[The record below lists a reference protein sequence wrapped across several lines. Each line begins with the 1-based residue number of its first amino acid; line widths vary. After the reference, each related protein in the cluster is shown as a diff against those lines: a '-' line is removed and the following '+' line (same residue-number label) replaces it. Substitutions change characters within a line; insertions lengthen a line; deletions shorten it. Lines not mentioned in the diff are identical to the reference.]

1 MNPEKNVVNEIID
14 DHSVSRIVDG
24 FNRANNITDLWA
36 NKQNRDNQL
45 RYMSHFDPRINT
57 FTNRSQIV
65 KSLFATEGDGRKRE
79 GKSFKLFIDSGTQIA
94 NTDIGTTT
102 TSLDIYSKFLQEMH
116 MMLKGG
122 VQEFIRHASKKS
134 SFGTKV
140 DGGIVGGVGKG
151 NDGNLYVDIDMF
163 MPNRGGEAYAMNNI
177 IIPYLASEFERIV
190 KFKQNR
196 DEFKK
201 YIGYNNPVGKT
212 ESGETIYAGEV
223 FTLFDNV
230 LTKDLKDKLLA
241 PEFIQKFI
249 ESGVPFEQFLKMDS
263 TSLKKDI
270 ITAATSYFNEQTS
283 QNIQM
288 LGVQEFIDESLFEKL
303 GKTDMP
309 KDLQKGVLIKAYTY
323 NSWIHN
329 FETVNIFY
337 GDPTQRNHFKENE
350 QKRNTGS
357 TSGGPK
363 FPTSKIAQDFINDI
377 WNADGRTWG
386 SKLAK
391 EKNDPLYKSF
401 FYDGTINTAVIK
413 DVERVSEYIDEI
425 EAALRADYKRAGK
438 TDAQIEKIL
447 EKELKAY
454 KEMNEADGA
463 GYITIDA
470 YRTLKKLENAWGP
483 KQDELYNKI
492 VKGLKISASDVAN
505 FFPVYKL
512 QNYGHLANDTLAPV
526 SAMHK
531 FALTPLIPT
540 MIEGS
545 QLQHLHEEM
554 LRNNIQYVTFES
566 GSKVGAVTSDGKPDQ
581 IFADDTFTTLKEKLE
596 LTPNTIY
603 LEYLKVATNVN
614 TKYKGKLTF
623 PTQLRGLILDGMFS
637 QGLITKSEYEPLAA
651 EYDEIVSG
659 YTEILKLE
667 LLDEIGYEYKDGKYV
682 GDLTKFLGMV
692 QKELGN
698 RDIPDHLLRSIGV
711 NPDGSMKTDLSIHL
725 EADTIEKMLL
735 AVLTKRLIKQKVKGE
750 PLIQVPS
757 TMFNGKWDVKAN
769 RRTAT
774 KAEIKKFLG
783 SNNLPFYHPGKNG
796 TNAMKIAIALQGD
809 YVNLLQLNDND
820 GNKIGTIERLNE
832 MIKDDQW
839 LDTGNNRK
847 AISLAGARIP
857 IQNLNSMEFAE
868 VWHFLDPSAGNLVV
882 VPTELVAKAG
892 SDFDVDKIFWM
903 MPNIDSRGEYIT
915 GSMNNEEF
923 KKKLKVAENFKPK
936 PGMKKPST
944 KAIIQKQKKILENQL
959 IDITKRI
966 LSTPGNYASLVRPNA
981 TYLVKDTADELE
993 QYVVKYDRYK
1003 NMHSEPMRMNTK
1015 GKKAISPTRVIE
1027 VGYNLHKHEVNM
1039 GGKDTLGIEALQ
1051 NKKHPILK
1059 SIGAKMPVSYMEP
1072 KYDDAQGKYVD
1083 GDREFEMR
1091 LLMPH
1096 NTMTVDGKK
1105 HISISNDTNVAGS
1118 RIADIYSHVMN
1129 GLLDVE
1135 ADPWVAYIQANIETI
1150 GIFNYLLEAGIPEDT
1165 AIYFVSNPYV
1175 REYVQSQQMLK
1186 STFATLANKKTVP
1199 FQFVKSQAA
1208 RTVESKMPAAKKFAI
1223 LNKINDDALDAAWA
1237 SLKDSDNVQIS
1248 LGGQPAQIAT
1258 FENIKAHLD
1267 AGTFTKKQIVGLA
1280 KVIGDPGRAETVAE
1294 HEARLEEI
1302 FTRKKS
1308 LTANNNYYDAA
1319 KMASEV
1325 EGVLDTNG
1333 EFDKDRLLEA
1343 IKNPKDKANTDLNIA
1358 VFLHFIEI
1366 EKQIQG
1372 LESVKRQSNPDT
1384 KLLKTVQQVKKR
1396 ERQFVDSLDSSKI
1409 DPDLAQGLRKRSIL
1423 KSFYLNDLTLDLIE
1437 PILPMRLDSNI
1448 SMYISHMLDSQ
1459 KSRITSKFGQGMEG
1473 EERFTTEFNNAVVN
1487 FVFQNF
1493 MSNFID
1499 SKGNIVEFP
1508 DEYRYMPVVMKPGIK
1523 NGVEV
1528 KDSTVYIDKTQLVK
1542 EFTEKLYLRDSNSP
1556 ESYAN
1561 KGLASFKSTDNPFP
1575 TQASYNI
1582 YVVEREFLRTQYPS
1596 EGLTDKQLVAYEK
1609 FLNQRALINVYNK
1622 DIILGTDE
1630 YSYTDQ
1636 VMKMVNSL
1644 PTEVKDKYP
1653 VLNQISRLPFKG
1665 AEKIIQLNDQKLV
1678 KGDLASTY
1686 YQNLRELGDET
1697 ITKLSDPIEN
1707 KRLSDVFKVFSLMM
1721 IHQHG
1726 VGYTKYGF
1734 VKALDDT
1741 DYLEVMRNASEI
1753 FMNKHLNVSSLNA
1766 VYNKLMSDDQFKNYV
1781 ISPEEFKNTRV
1792 PLDTGVVKAKT
1803 FIEDY
1808 VLQKGEQA
1816 FNDLMNSNGTDMTI
1830 LDIPVNVTLEQLN
1843 KGEVDDYV
1851 QVDYKTLNTMLD
1863 RLSSNGISSD
1873 SIPELFNDFETDTV
1887 MNMVDFL
1894 PWLEAKLDSD
1904 LEQIS
1909 EENLE
1914 PEVKPE
1920 VEVVPTE
1927 IIIDKPVKKDIPRAQ
1942 MIFDYG
1948 KNKRPGVKATST
1960 FEAIKNGERTATT
1973 RYSDNKSFSFWKKF
1987 KKGDLV
1993 EFVSGDGQTLIA
2005 EITVPLHKLSGSGKT
2020 PNQWSELEGWS
2031 VDYFNTSVRPK
2042 LDTAYQIEYK
2052 YIPQEKAQPMLESTV
2067 TDPVKIYVDG
2077 SDIKGTGAI
2086 GFGAVYKFNGQE
2098 YGLSGTEQG
2107 EDIKQ
2112 LQDMFPTMK
2121 FSNPTMEMLGL
2132 VKTLESFAGTSQH
2145 ISIFQD
2151 YSGAVNYDGLWQ
2163 KSEGSQQRAAK
2174 PWKAKEVY
2182 TKYLVAR
2189 AVEAIKQIE
2198 ANGGSVK
2205 LNWVKGHSG
2214 NPMNDAADRFAK
2226 DRKNFNNLAV
2236 PLSAEQTQL
2245 EASILKT
2252 SVNSGDYTAIE
2263 KFHFD
2268 AMEHKAV
2275 TGEDLISNLA
2285 SVDELIDEYIQLY
2298 ADTMTQEQFVEFQ
2311 RNCG

>member
-1 MNPEKNVVNEIID
+1 M
-14 DHSVSRIVDG
+14 
-24 FNRANNITDLWA
+24 
-36 NKQNRDNQL
+36 
-45 RYMSHFDPRINT
+45 
-57 FTNRSQIV
+57 
-65 KSLFATEGDGRKRE
+65 
-79 GKSFKLFIDSGTQIA
+79 
-94 NTDIGTTT
+94 
-102 TSLDIYSKFLQEMH
+102 
-116 MMLKGG
+116 
-122 VQEFIRHASKKS
+122 
-134 SFGTKV
+134 
-140 DGGIVGGVGKG
+140 
-151 NDGNLYVDIDMF
+151 
-163 MPNRGGEAYAMNNI
+163 
-177 IIPYLASEFERIV
+177 
-190 KFKQNR
+190 
-196 DEFKK
+196 
-201 YIGYNNPVGKT
+201 
-212 ESGETIYAGEV
+212 
-223 FTLFDNV
+223 
-230 LTKDLKDKLLA
+230 
-241 PEFIQKFI
+241 
-249 ESGVPFEQFLKMDS
+249 
-263 TSLKKDI
+263 
-270 ITAATSYFNEQTS
+270 
-283 QNIQM
+283 
-288 LGVQEFIDESLFEKL
+288 
-303 GKTDMP
+303 
-309 KDLQKGVLIKAYTY
+309 
-323 NSWIHN
+323 
-329 FETVNIFY
+329 
-337 GDPTQRNHFKENE
+337 
-350 QKRNTGS
+350 
-357 TSGGPK
+357 
-363 FPTSKIAQDFINDI
+363 
-377 WNADGRTWG
+377 
-386 SKLAK
+386 
-391 EKNDPLYKSF
+391 
-401 FYDGTINTAVIK
+401 
-413 DVERVSEYIDEI
+413 
-425 EAALRADYKRAGK
+425 
-438 TDAQIEKIL
+438 
-447 EKELKAY
+447 
-454 KEMNEADGA
+454 
-463 GYITIDA
+463 
-470 YRTLKKLENAWGP
+470 
-483 KQDELYNKI
+483 
-492 VKGLKISASDVAN
+492 
-505 FFPVYKL
+505 
-512 QNYGHLANDTLAPV
+512 
-526 SAMHK
+526 
-531 FALTPLIPT
+531 
-540 MIEGS
+540 
-545 QLQHLHEEM
+545 
-554 LRNNIQYVTFES
+554 
-566 GSKVGAVTSDGKPDQ
+566 
-581 IFADDTFTTLKEKLE
+581 
-596 LTPNTIY
+596 
-603 LEYLKVATNVN
+603 
-614 TKYKGKLTF
+614 
-623 PTQLRGLILDGMFS
+623 
-637 QGLITKSEYEPLAA
+637 
-651 EYDEIVSG
+651 
-659 YTEILKLE
+659 
-667 LLDEIGYEYKDGKYV
+667 
-682 GDLTKFLGMV
+682 
-692 QKELGN
+692 
-698 RDIPDHLLRSIGV
+698 
-711 NPDGSMKTDLSIHL
+711 
-725 EADTIEKMLL
+725 
-735 AVLTKRLIKQKVKGE
+735 
-750 PLIQVPS
+750 
-757 TMFNGKWDVKAN
+757 
-769 RRTAT
+769 
-774 KAEIKKFLG
+774 
-783 SNNLPFYHPGKNG
+783 
-796 TNAMKIAIALQGD
+796 
-809 YVNLLQLNDND
+809 
-820 GNKIGTIERLNE
+820 
-832 MIKDDQW
+832 
-839 LDTGNNRK
+839 
-847 AISLAGARIP
+847 
-857 IQNLNSMEFAE
+857 
-868 VWHFLDPSAGNLVV
+868 
-882 VPTELVAKAG
+882 
-892 SDFDVDKIFWM
+892 
-903 MPNIDSRGEYIT
+903 
-915 GSMNNEEF
+915 
-923 KKKLKVAENFKPK
+923 
-936 PGMKKPST
+936 
-944 KAIIQKQKKILENQL
+944 
-959 IDITKRI
+959 
-966 LSTPGNYASLVRPNA
+966 
-981 TYLVKDTADELE
+981 
-993 QYVVKYDRYK
+993 
-1003 NMHSEPMRMNTK
+1003 
-1015 GKKAISPTRVIE
+1015 
-1027 VGYNLHKHEVNM
+1027 
-1039 GGKDTLGIEALQ
+1039 
-1051 NKKHPILK
+1051 
-1059 SIGAKMPVSYMEP
+1059 
-1072 KYDDAQGKYVD
+1072 
-1083 GDREFEMR
+1083 
-1091 LLMPH
+1091 
-1096 NTMTVDGKK
+1096 
-1105 HISISNDTNVAGS
+1105 
-1118 RIADIYSHVMN
+1118 
-1129 GLLDVE
+1129 
-1135 ADPWVAYIQANIETI
+1135 
-1150 GIFNYLLEAGIPEDT
+1150 
-1165 AIYFVSNPYV
+1165 
-1175 REYVQSQQMLK
+1175 
-1186 STFATLANKKTVP
+1186 
-1199 FQFVKSQAA
+1199 
-1208 RTVESKMPAAKKFAI
+1208 
-1223 LNKINDDALDAAWA
+1223 
-1237 SLKDSDNVQIS
+1237 
-1248 LGGQPAQIAT
+1248 
-1258 FENIKAHLD
+1258 
-1267 AGTFTKKQIVGLA
+1267 
-1280 KVIGDPGRAETVAE
+1280 
-1294 HEARLEEI
+1294 
-1302 FTRKKS
+1302 
-1308 LTANNNYYDAA
+1308 
-1319 KMASEV
+1319 
-1325 EGVLDTNG
+1325 
-1333 EFDKDRLLEA
+1333 
-1343 IKNPKDKANTDLNIA
+1343 
-1358 VFLHFIEI
+1358 
-1366 EKQIQG
+1366 
-1372 LESVKRQSNPDT
+1372 
-1384 KLLKTVQQVKKR
+1384 
-1396 ERQFVDSLDSSKI
+1396 
-1409 DPDLAQGLRKRSIL
+1409 
-1423 KSFYLNDLTLDLIE
+1423 
-1437 PILPMRLDSNI
+1437 
-1448 SMYISHMLDSQ
+1448 
-1459 KSRITSKFGQGMEG
+1459 
-1473 EERFTTEFNNAVVN
+1473 
-1487 FVFQNF
+1487 
-1493 MSNFID
+1493 
-1499 SKGNIVEFP
+1499 
-1508 DEYRYMPVVMKPGIK
+1508 
-1523 NGVEV
+1523 
-1528 KDSTVYIDKTQLVK
+1528 
-1542 EFTEKLYLRDSNSP
+1542 
-1556 ESYAN
+1556 
-1561 KGLASFKSTDNPFP
+1561 ASFKSTDNPFP

-1830 LDIPVNVTLEQLN
+1830 LDIPVNVTLEQIN

-2298 ADTMTQEQFVEFQ
+2298 ADTMTQEQFVEFK